1 MITLCQVTL
10 SRGNKILLNHASVS
24 LHEKQKIGLVGHNGC
39 GKSSLFS
46 MLLGQLHPD
55 TGDCLVNPHLR
66 MSHLSQQLPD
76 SDERAVDFVL
86 AGDDDYQQLLQR
98 LAHAEKVGDD
108 HEVLVCHE
116 LLNQTAGYS
125 KPAMAATILAGLGF
139 TASAQQAK
147 VNSFSGGW
155 RMRLSL
161 ARCLMKPADL
171 LLLDE
176 PTNHLDMEAIFWLEK
191 WLKLY
196 PGSIILISHD
206 REFLDAFVT
215 HILHIEQQKAI
226 LYTGNYSRFESIRA
240 EQLALQQAMY
250 EKQQDKIAHMMSF
263 VQRFRAKATKAK
275 QAQSRLNAV
284 AKMDVVM
291 RAQVD
296 SPFSFVFYPCPR
308 AGNPLINCEHVTAGY
323 SQKTPVLTRLNLI
336 LNPGDRI
343 ALLGP
348 NGEGKSTLIK
358 TLTGELTPLSGT
370 ITRSPH
376 LKLGYYAQH
385 QLEQLDIKLSPIQ
398 TIQAL
403 SPEAKE
409 QTIRD
414 YLGGF
419 NFIGDMATHPIH
431 HFSGGEK
438 ARLALAKLVW
448 LKPNLLLLDEPTNH
462 LDLGMRAAIEIALQ
476 SYEGALVLISHD
488 RHLLRTAVD
497 DFYLVYQKNV
507 QSFKGCLDDYHQWLQ
522 NKEGAKESA
531 APSLANNGYREKR
544 SLQNRL
550 KKLEQL
556 IDKYQQRATE
566 VESMLADPSFYEEAA
581 QGKLKELLNENG
593 SVQQQLHLAEEEW
606 LGVMSSID
614 AIETER
620 D

>member
-1 MITLCQVTL
+1 MITLRQVTL
-10 SRGNKILLNHASVS
+10 SRGNKILLDRASVS
-24 LHEKQKIGLVGHNGC
+24 VHEKQKIGLVGHNGC

-46 MLLGQLHPD
+46 LLLGQLSAD
-55 TGDCLVNPHLR
+55 TGECIVNPHLR
-66 MSHLSQQLPD
+66 ISHLSQQLPD
-76 SDERAVDFVL
+76 SDECAVDFVL
-86 AGDDDYQQLLQR
+86 AGDDDYQALLQR
-98 LAHAEKVGDD
+98 LAIAEQQGDD
-108 HEVLVCHE
+108 HDVLVCHE
-116 LLNQTAGYS
+116 ALNQTGGYS

-139 TASAQQAK
+139 TATAQQAK

-161 ARCLMKPADL
+161 ARCLMKPAEL

-191 WLKLY
+191 WLKMY
-196 PGSIILISHD
+196 AGSIILISHD

-215 HILHIEQQKAI
+215 HVLHIEHQNIA
-226 LYTGNYSRFESIRA
+226 LYSGSYSRFERTRA

-250 EKQQDKIAHMMSF
+250 EKQQDKISHMMAY
-263 VQRFRAKATKAK
+263 VQRFRAKASKAK
-275 QAQSRLNAV
+275 QAQSRLNMI
-284 AKMDVVM
+284 AKMDIM
-291 RAQVD
+291 MQAHVD
-296 SPFSFVFYPCPR
+296 SPFSFTFYPCPR

-323 SQKTPVLTRLNLI
+323 NTDTPVLNRLNLI

-358 TLTGELTPLSGT
+358 TLTGSIPPLSGT
-370 ITRSPH
+370 IQRSPH
-376 LKLGYYAQH
+376 LNIGYYAQH
-385 QLEQLDIKLSPIQ
+385 QLEQLDCNMSPVQ
-398 TIQAL
+398 TIQEL

-414 YLGGF
+414 FLGGF
-419 NFIGDMATHPIH
+419 NFMGDMATHPIH

-462 LDLGMRAAIEIALQ
+462 LDLGMRTAIEIALQ

-497 DFYLVYQKNV
+497 DFHVVFQKKV
-507 QSFKGCLDDYHQWLQ
+507 QPFSGDLDDYYQWLQ
-522 NKEGAKESA
+522 KSVLKESVSSPA
-531 APSLANNGYREKR
+531 TNNTYREKR

-550 KKLEQL
+550 KKLEQML
-556 IDKYQQRATE
+556 EQYQQSTKKLEA
-566 VESMLADPSFYEEAA
+566 MLADPSLYEARSKNKLQDLLA
-581 QGKLKELLNENG
+581 QRAPL
-593 SVQQQLHLAEEEW
+593 QQQIDLAEEEW
-606 LGVMSSID
+606 LQVMSSIEQH
-614 AIETER
+614 IP
-620 D
+620 

>member
-1 MITLCQVTL
+1 MITLRQITL
-10 SRGNKILLNHASVS
+10 SRGNKILLDSASVS

-39 GKSSLFS
+39 GKSSLVS
-46 MLLGQLHPD
+46 LLLGQLTTD
-55 TGDCLVNPHLR
+55 TGDYSIHPHLR
-66 MSHLSQQLPD
+66 ISHLSQQLPD
-76 SDERAVDFVL
+76 TNERAVDFVL
-86 AGDDDYQQLLQR
+86 AGDDEYLELQR
-98 LAHAEKVGDD
+98 RLLTAERQGDD
-108 HEVLVCHE
+108 HDVVVCHE
-116 LLNQTAGYS
+116 LITQTAGYS
-125 KPAMAATILAGLGF
+125 KPAKAATILAGLGF
-139 TASAQQAK
+139 TPEGQEAS

-191 WLKLY
+191 WLKSY

-215 HILHIEQQKAI
+215 HILHIEQKKMA
-226 LYTGNYSRFESIRA
+226 LYTGNYSRFEQIRA
-240 EQLALQQAMY
+240 QQLALQQVMY
-250 EKQQDKIAHMMSF
+250 EKQQDKIGHMMAY
-263 VQRFRAKATKAK
+263 VARFRAKASKAK
-275 QAQSRLNAV
+275 QAQSRLNAI

-291 RAQVD
+291 QAHID
-296 SPFSFVFYPCPR
+296 SPFSFAFYPCPR
-308 AGNPLINCEHVTAGY
+308 AGNPLINCEKVIAGY
-323 SQKTPVLTRLNLI
+323 DISSPVLTHMNLI
-336 LNPGDRI
+336 LNPGARI

-358 TLTGELTPLSGT
+358 TLTGELMPLSGT

-376 LKLGYYAQH
+376 LKIGYYAQH
-385 QLEQLDIKLSPIQ
+385 QLEQLDCNLSPIQ

-403 SPEAKE
+403 TPDVKE

-414 YLGGF
+414 FLGGF
-419 NFIGDMATHPIH
+419 NFMGDMATHAIQ

-497 DFYLVYQKNV
+497 DFYLVFQKHV
-507 QSFKGCLDDYHQWLQ
+507 QPFKGDLDDYHQWLLT
-522 NKEGAKESA
+522 KERIKEDKSI
-531 APSLANNGYREKR
+531 APTTNTYREKR

-556 IDKYQQRATE
+556 IERNIQCAAG
-566 VESMLADPSFYEEAA
+566 VEIMLAEPSLYEGGAA
-581 QGKLKELLNENG
+581 QTKLNALLIQRDDL
-593 SVQQQLHLAEEEW
+593 QQELHLAEEDW
-606 LGVMSSID
+606 LQVLGALEEFD
-614 AIETER
+614 N
-620 D
+620 